1 MRRQCSSFKIIR
13 GGTIPI
19 KSRELFFLHNQYIEG
34 NLFLAGRDDDDGST
48 RSQQLEGNLFLAG
61 RDEGADNTRY
71 QQLEG
76 NLLLARRDDDNDG
89 STRCQYTRGF
99 PSRRFKVNRPPIAS
113 LHILSLFFVWDLFLF
128 SQSDGAIC
136 ERSRYPR
143 SEIENR
149 RYPRSKIES
158 RRGVQG
164 FSPHPSI
171 EIAKV
176 TQGSTLTAT
185 YYPLRQRTF

>member
-34 NLFLAGRDDDDGST
+34 NLFLAGRDDDDDGST

-61 RDEGADNTRY
+61 RDEGAGNTRY

-99 PSRRFKVNRPPIAS
+99 PSRRFKVNRPQ
-113 LHILSLFFVWDLFLF
+113 LTLFAFYRYFLF
-128 SQSDGAIC
+128 GIYFFSLRATAQYVRDQDTQDQ
-136 ERSRYPR
+136 RSRTEDTQDP
-143 SEIENR
+143 
-149 RYPRSKIES
+149 KS
-158 RRGVQG
+158 RADRGVQG
-164 FSPHPSI
+164 FSPIH
-171 EIAKV
+171 
-176 TQGSTLTAT
+176 Q
-185 YYPLRQRTF
+185 

>member
-61 RDEGADNTRY
+61 RDEGAGNTRY

-113 LHILSLFFVWDLFLF
+113 LHILSLFFMFGIYSF
-128 SQSDGAIC
+128 SLRATAQYVRDQDTQDQ
-136 ERSRYPR
+136 RSRTEDTQDP
-143 SEIENR
+143 
-149 RYPRSKIES
+149 KS
-158 RRGVQG
+158 RAGGECRG
-164 FSPHPSI
+164 FPPSI
-171 EIAKV
+171 N
-176 TQGSTLTAT
+176 
-185 YYPLRQRTF
+185 RNR

>member
-1 MRRQCSSFKIIR
+1 MLWALLHTCTSPGPSGTLSELILRREPVRRQCSSFKIIR

-61 RDEGADNTRY
+61 RDEGAGNTRY

-113 LHILSLFFVWDLFLF
+113 LHILSLFFCMGSIPFL
-128 SQSDGAIC
+128 S
-136 ERSRYPR
+136 ER
-143 SEIENR
+143 R
-149 RYPRSKIES
+149 RNM
-158 RRGVQG
+158 
-164 FSPHPSI
+164 
-171 EIAKV
+171 
-176 TQGSTLTAT
+176 
-185 YYPLRQRTF
+185 